1 MYKLTNT
8 TAILRLS
15 DNAFIPSDAANTDY
29 AAYLAWLADGNTPE
43 PADIP
48 PVVIPQSVTRFQAR
62 AALHLAG
69 LLQSVEAMMS
79 DSSID
84 MLTKLAWQDA
94 QEFKRTSPT
103 VLGMANALKLTDAQ
117 LDDLFIHASEIKA

>member
-1 MYKLTNT
+1 MYKHTDT
-8 TAILRLS
+8 TSIIRIF
-15 DNAFIPSDAANTDY
+15 DGAFIPADERNSDY
-29 AAYLAWLADGNTPE
+29 AAYLAWVEAGNKPE

-79 DSSID
+79 DPSVD
-84 MLTKLAWQDA
+84 MLAKLAWQDA

-103 VLGMANALKLTDAQ
+103 VLAMANALKLTDAQ